1 MAAQQRCDGAAASS
15 ERPKAGYCGCCGAAA
30 CCGYCREDG
39 DIRVLLLQRQPLHA
53 SAATATVATAGGGG
67 PDYGVGSSSSSSS
80 SSSSTSRSC
89 ALCVV
94 ARGVLLG
101 EEWVEQLGVR
111 QLAALAAGLRAAIG
125 WPPSA
130 SASAAPAPADTA
142 LAAAAVA
149 VMAEAVA
156 EAVAVAGP
164 EGGVESS
171 SGGAGGSEHEVRPAS
186 GKDGS
191 SGRCSSNGG
200 HSIDIDTEIVIG
212 SNGSGASVWA
222 EATRGRPQTALLRL
236 YGLAS
241 RHHIRNSSGS
251 GNGGSSSGS
260 STGGGGHH
268 AIATAASPSADGCCY
283 SCCLAAKKLL
293 LAAAD
298 VSRLAPGA
306 VRAELGVCATPQSP
320 AQQSQGPPAAAAGP
334 TRTAS
339 ARTDGS
345 GDGDGGGGGAGGG
358 AGRGGS
364 LSGQQRSSRSQTSVA
379 EAITRGLVAEVRHLL
394 AACPRRL
401 VPRLGTDGRAIVK
414 YDPDGVAAADPCGT
428 PPPTPAPAARAGPPP
443 PLQPQSPVTAD
454 VALTVAAAALHAL
467 AALCRC
473 SRAAARHAYLA
484 GVLDEL
490 LADEAAARR
499 LLAPPQTAA
508 AAAAVGWPVGGGGG
522 GGGVPGAAA
531 AAAAAAAKRLE
542 ALRAAVVELYLALA
556 GSCGSAAEDIVSG
569 SDVRGLVALLCS
581 APREGIPAALR
592 LRAAQRLAVLADSPS
607 ACGPDD
613 FAHQLCRQGGG
624 SGSSARDAPG
634 PIASGASSSGSWCS
648 PGPLEVALEWMAG
661 EDSCCDGGP
670 VGPEAV
676 AAGAR
681 LLTACIDRARR
692 MGWVVAL
699 PVPAPPPGFGRVA
712 AAAALAARAPP
723 LAVRLVLG
731 LKGSVFEAWG
741 AAVAAAA
748 ADGTRAALG
757 PAALSGCWLDALLL
771 AARIA
776 ERPAASAKPW
786 ASDEG
791 AAAGQVVD
799 VLLQRTRR
807 LAAVGGDAAAPAVAT
822 APPDMGG
829 HASIRSNG
837 APGTPSRT
845 AETRSNPA
853 DTIGS
858 RAASG
863 GYGGSM
869 RDRDASN
876 AAGPHIAALA
886 PSPARAPSAQLLSSK
901 AISSAPAGGQ
911 EPDQDQYDEDG
922 LRVVWDSG
930 PAPGLAAA
938 RSAWAARPL
947 RERLTWSQTS
957 TELFV
962 NIVLPQGTRRAEV
975 SLTITPTRLTLRLG
989 WCGRV
994 VDGPLHRKVAPSD
1007 CIWTLEGHT
1016 LQVLLAK
1023 AEAGH
1028 WWRAL
1033 FEGGE
1038 EKGLYQVLSEAV
1050 EADEPL
1056 VPVEAM
1062 DEGGRLLLEEL
1073 IERQEM
1079 IADGSFDLENSFDDF
1094 RLVVGDNTL

>member
-1 MAAQQRCDGAAASS
+1 MRVRKGLTCAERLAGDARGDAACGDAARWREPLADGPNTVGACRTRGGHCKTAMKTPRIDHNVHLTEACRYLFAPTSAAMSEAAAASKQTGRGNDGGTLASQPDARCCCSRQHRAASAVLLATVRRQQMAAQQRCDGAAASS

-379 EAITRGLVAEVRHLL
+379 EAITRG
-394 AACPRRL
+394 
-401 VPRLGTDGRAIVK
+401 
-414 YDPDGVAAADPCGT
+414 
-428 PPPTPAPAARAGPPP
+428 
-443 PLQPQSPVTAD
+443 
-454 VALTVAAAALHAL
+454 
-467 AALCRC
+467 
-473 SRAAARHAYLA
+473 
-484 GVLDEL
+484 
-490 LADEAAARR
+490 
-499 LLAPPQTAA
+499 
-508 AAAAVGWPVGGGGG
+508 
-522 GGGVPGAAA
+522 
-531 AAAAAAAKRLE
+531 
-542 ALRAAVVELYLALA
+542 
-556 GSCGSAAEDIVSG
+556 
-569 SDVRGLVALLCS
+569 
-581 APREGIPAALR
+581 
-592 LRAAQRLAVLADSPS
+592 
-607 ACGPDD
+607 
-613 FAHQLCRQGGG
+613 
-624 SGSSARDAPG
+624 
-634 PIASGASSSGSWCS
+634 
-648 PGPLEVALEWMAG
+648 
-661 EDSCCDGGP
+661 
-670 VGPEAV
+670 
-676 AAGAR
+676 
-681 LLTACIDRARR
+681 
-692 MGWVVAL
+692 
-699 PVPAPPPGFGRVA
+699 
-712 AAAALAARAPP
+712 
-723 LAVRLVLG
+723 
-731 LKGSVFEAWG
+731 
-741 AAVAAAA
+741 
-748 ADGTRAALG
+748 
-757 PAALSGCWLDALLL
+757 
-771 AARIA
+771 
-776 ERPAASAKPW
+776 
-786 ASDEG
+786 
-791 AAAGQVVD
+791 
-799 VLLQRTRR
+799 
-807 LAAVGGDAAAPAVAT
+807 
-822 APPDMGG
+822 
-829 HASIRSNG
+829 
-837 APGTPSRT
+837 
-845 AETRSNPA
+845 
-853 DTIGS
+853 
-858 RAASG
+858 
-863 GYGGSM
+863 
-869 RDRDASN
+869 
-876 AAGPHIAALA
+876 
-886 PSPARAPSAQLLSSK
+886 
-901 AISSAPAGGQ
+901 
-911 EPDQDQYDEDG
+911 
-922 LRVVWDSG
+922 
-930 PAPGLAAA
+930 
-938 RSAWAARPL
+938 
-947 RERLTWSQTS
+947 
-957 TELFV
+957 
-962 NIVLPQGTRRAEV
+962 
-975 SLTITPTRLTLRLG
+975 
-989 WCGRV
+989 
-994 VDGPLHRKVAPSD
+994 
-1007 CIWTLEGHT
+1007 
-1016 LQVLLAK
+1016 
-1023 AEAGH
+1023 
-1028 WWRAL
+1028 
-1033 FEGGE
+1033 
-1038 EKGLYQVLSEAV
+1038 
-1050 EADEPL
+1050 
-1056 VPVEAM
+1056 
-1062 DEGGRLLLEEL
+1062 
-1073 IERQEM
+1073 
-1079 IADGSFDLENSFDDF
+1079 GSFEIF
-1094 RLVVGDNTL
+1094 GA

>member
-1 MAAQQRCDGAAASS
+1 MREGKGRNRRSKRQLGVASYAGRRGRAHYFTVEYEDGVSEMLSLPELRNRITTAKPTKHAAAAASVG
-15 ERPKAGYCGCCGAAA
+15 EL
-30 CCGYCREDG
+30 G
-39 DIRVLLLQRQPLHA
+39 DLTNVEHA
-53 SAATATVATAGGGG
+53 RG
-67 PDYGVGSSSSSSS
+67 
-80 SSSSTSRSC
+80 
-89 ALCVV
+89 ALCASMPGEHMAEKAERLACA
-94 ARGVLLG
+94 ARTGRVRAQPMTAS
-101 EEWVEQLGVR
+101 EVEQLCEVIPLDLCGSVFVPWKCSDEVVEVLRSNGCRVRFSMEKEDVRCVEEKSFEKAKSDGVFNGVA
-111 QLAALAAGLRAAIG
+111 LLDVSPEMADVALPAASKHSSVCVAAKLPWEYVTQADSARLKWLRSMQREQKLVVIPCGTCVWIVIFASVMARSAFVRTTGGPVTKPSLVVIFESLINSYDGNSDISGRSLELSHTAAY
-125 WPPSA
+125 
-130 SASAAPAPADTA
+130 
-142 LAAAAVA
+142 AVA
-149 VMAEAVA
+149 NTAI
-156 EAVAVAGP
+156 
-164 EGGVESS
+164 
-171 SGGAGGSEHEVRPAS
+171 
-186 GKDGS
+186 
-191 SGRCSSNGG
+191 C
-200 HSIDIDTEIVIG
+200 
-212 SNGSGASVWA
+212 
-222 EATRGRPQTALLRL
+222 RGRHNRSA
-236 YGLAS
+236 
-241 RHHIRNSSGS
+241 NK
-251 GNGGSSSGS
+251 
-260 STGGGGHH
+260 
-268 AIATAASPSADGCCY
+268 SPSGTRNVHCPIIGRDNG
-283 SCCLAAKKLL
+283 
-293 LAAAD
+293 
-298 VSRLAPGA
+298 
-306 VRAELGVCATPQSP
+306 QSP

-339 ARTDGS
+339 APVHVNMCT
-345 GDGDGGGGGAGGG
+345 
-358 AGRGGS
+358 
-364 LSGQQRSSRSQTSVA
+364 
-379 EAITRGLVAEVRHLL
+379 GLVAEVRHLL

-401 VPRLGTDGRAIVK
+401 VPRLGTD
-414 YDPDGVAAADPCGT
+414 
-428 PPPTPAPAARAGPPP
+428 
-443 PLQPQSPVTAD
+443 
-454 VALTVAAAALHAL
+454 
-467 AALCRC
+467 
-473 SRAAARHAYLA
+473 
-484 GVLDEL
+484 
-490 LADEAAARR
+490 
-499 LLAPPQTAA
+499 
-508 AAAAVGWPVGGGGG
+508 
-522 GGGVPGAAA
+522 
-531 AAAAAAAKRLE
+531 
-542 ALRAAVVELYLALA
+542 

-807 LAAVGGDAAAPAVAT
+807 LAA
-822 APPDMGG
+822 
-829 HASIRSNG
+829 
-837 APGTPSRT
+837 
-845 AETRSNPA
+845 
-853 DTIGS
+853 
-858 RAASG
+858 
-863 GYGGSM
+863 
-869 RDRDASN
+869 
-876 AAGPHIAALA
+876 
-886 PSPARAPSAQLLSSK
+886 LLSSK